1 MNIPWT
7 PLLRVWNA
15 LRRNPCTVEIINWS
29 YDGQQ
34 RVRVRNDSG
43 EPTEIL
49 DVGFTWGWGWYRKSY
64 LTPEAWSSCEQTLD
78 PARSFEHRVDAH
90 EIGQVP
96 HWCEIKVHH
105 NRSAHPAT
113 KLFIPRVSK
122 AHRRRLKSRR
132 AMEEMTA

>member
-7 PLLRVWNA
+7 LLLRVWNA

-49 DVGFTWGWGWYRKSY
+49 DVGFTWGWGWYRKS
-64 LTPEAWSSCEQTLD
+64 
-78 PARSFEHRVDAH
+78 
-90 EIGQVP
+90 
-96 HWCEIKVHH
+96 
-105 NRSAHPAT
+105 
-113 KLFIPRVSK
+113 
-122 AHRRRLKSRR
+122 
-132 AMEEMTA
+132 